1 MQALGHQ
8 IIAITGDS
16 PEKVAELVAKRGLTY
31 TVVADA
37 DLAVT
42 RQFGIVFK
50 QGGWLLPVP
59 AVFLAGTDGII
70 RFQYSHPD
78 YTVRLD
84 TASLLAAAKAGR
96 Q

>member
-1 MQALGHQ
+1 M
-8 IIAITGDS
+8 T
-16 PEKVAELVAKRGLTY
+16 KRGLTF
-31 TVVADA
+31 TVVSDA
-37 DLAVT
+37 DLTVT

-50 QGGWLLPVP
+50 EGSWLLPVP
-59 AVFLAGTDGII
+59 AVFVVGTDGVI

-84 TASLLAAAKAGR
+84 AASLLAAAKAGR